1 MMKHESGLSLLP
13 TSRAFSQAAKI
24 FFIYKH
30 FSILWSFELSGW
42 LFIMENTSF
51 NENEIERNEKWQ
63 NFLLGFV
70 AIFLVKG
77 IFSMANVK
85 RVRRRRGKL
94 NVVLERVNERKLQ
107 VLVSL
112 TRSPSTFAI
121 FTLPPNVLF
130 STLQQS
136 FFKCLFYDSFS
147 IIFCENSYPDFT
159 GFPRK
164 PSSYQKN
171 RKSSPAQ
178 IIPRKHSLRQNP
190 TSKQKKKQ

>member
-51 NENEIERNEKWQ
+51 NENEIERDEKWQ

-70 AIFLVKG
+70 AIFLLVKR

-85 RVRRRRGKL
+85 RVRRWRGKL

-121 FTLPPNVLF
+121 SRYHQMLCFRLSSSRSLNVCFMTHFLLSSVRIHTQISMVSPKNPRVIRKTVKVLLP
-130 STLQQS
+130 
-136 FFKCLFYDSFS
+136 
-147 IIFCENSYPDFT
+147 
-159 GFPRK
+159 
-164 PSSYQKN
+164 
-171 RKSSPAQ
+171 KSSLAN
-178 IIPRKHSLRQNP
+178 IL
-190 TSKQKKKQ
+190 